1 MAASDFNVT
10 KFKTNLKQGGARPSL
25 FNVEFQYP
33 SKVLPLPNPQN
44 QASFLVKATTIPA
57 STIGSYDVYYHG
69 KAIKVAGDRTFDT
82 WDTTIIN
89 DEDFGIR
96 NILENWM
103 GSISDHKLNT
113 RDKGVFDTSEGDVA
127 KYKSTLKV
135 RQFGKSGQEL
145 RTYVFKGAWPSALS
159 TINLDW
165 ATASEIE
172 EFTCTWVYDSRFID
186 RNPSGTGANLSADN
200 VVNAPESTNTDSG
213 TIG

>member
-1 MAASDFNVT
+1 MAAADFNVT
-10 KFKTNLKQGGARPSL
+10 KFKANLKHGGARPAL

-33 SKVLPLPNPQN
+33 SGITSPPTKAQ
-44 QASFLVKATTIPA
+44 FLVKATTIPA

-69 KAIKVAGDRTFDT
+69 KAIKVAGDRSFDT

-96 NILENWM
+96 KTLEKWM
-103 GSISDHKLNT
+103 GSISNHKLNT
-113 RDKGVFDTSEGDVA
+113 RNKEVFNTSEGDTA

-135 RQFGKSGQEL
+135 QQFSKAGKVL
-145 RTYVFKGAWPSALS
+145 RTYSFLGAWPSALS

-172 EFTCTWVYDSRFID
+172 EFTCTWVYDTWMSTGISIID
-186 RNPSGTGANLSADN
+186 HDSDEALAESGRIRGQA
-200 VVNAPESTNTDSG
+200 G
-213 TIG
+213 R

>member
-10 KFKTNLKQGGARPSL
+10 KFKSNLKQGGARPSL

-33 SKVLPLPNPQN
+33 SGITSPPTKAQ
-44 QASFLVKATTIPA
+44 FLVKATTIPA

-69 KAIKVAGDRTFDT
+69 KAIKVAGDRSFDT

-96 NILENWM
+96 KTLEKWM
-103 GSISDHKLNT
+103 GSISNHKLNT
-113 RDKGVFDTSEGDVA
+113 RDKKVFNTSEGDVA

-135 RQFGKSGQEL
+135 RQFSKAGKLL
-145 RTYVFKGAWPSALS
+145 RTYSFIGAWPSALS

-165 ATASEIE
+165 STASEIE
-172 EFTCTWVYDSRFID
+172 EFTCTWVYDSWTIGDFAGFEGNESLFSD
-186 RNPSGTGANLSADN
+186 EDFLSD
-200 VVNAPESTNTDSG
+200 EDSG
-213 TIG
+213 